1 MTWLITGGAGYIGAH
16 VVSSFLAKGI
26 NCAVLDD
33 FSSGV
38 RSRVPETVTIFEG
51 DICDRA
57 VVARALASQP
67 FEGIV
72 HLAAKKSVE
81 ESVYNPELYQRVN
94 VEGTRVLL
102 DVATEYGVKN
112 FLYSSSAAVYGE
124 QDHAVMLE
132 SDTCH
137 PMSPYGA
144 TKLEA
149 EDLVT
154 AMGDKGMN
162 VCSLR
167 YFNVAGTQNK
177 QLADTS
183 VSNLFPILI
192 NAIRAN
198 KAPQIF
204 GTDYPTPDGTCV
216 RDYVHVVDLA
226 NVHRDIAQA
235 LGKKEIPR
243 VINVG
248 TGQGLSVREVVDA
261 MLVATNSP
269 LKAIESGRRAG
280 DPAQL
285 IAGVELLR
293 QTLGVLPEKG
303 LKEIVESVIN
313 N

>member
-1 MTWLITGGAGYIGAH
+1 MTWLITGGAGYIGSH

-26 NCAVLDD
+26 NVAILDD
-33 FSSGV
+33 FSSGL
-38 RSRVPETVTIFEG
+38 RSRCPESVDVFEG
-51 DICDRA
+51 DICDKVA
-57 VVARALASQP
+57 VTRALASQP

-81 ESVYNPELYQRVN
+81 ESVYNPDLYQRVN

-102 DVATEYGVKN
+102 ETAAEYGVKN

-149 EDLVT
+149 EHMVT

-167 YFNVAGTQNK
+167 YFNVAGAQNK
-177 QLADTS
+177 ELADTS
-183 VSNLFPILI
+183 ISNLFPILI
-192 NAIRAN
+192 NAIRKGN
-198 KAPQIF
+198 APQIF
-204 GTDYPTPDGTCV
+204 GIDYPTPDGTCV
-216 RDYVHVVDLA
+216 RDYVHVVDRA
-226 NVHRDIAQA
+226 NVHREFAQV
-235 LGKKEIPR
+235 LGKKEVPR

-248 TGQGLSVREVVDA
+248 TGHGLSVREVVDA
-261 MLVATNSP
+261 MLAATGSD
-269 LKAIESGRRAG
+269 LKAVESPRRAG
-280 DPAQL
+280 DPASL
-285 IAGVELLR
+285 IAGVEVLR
-293 QTLGVLPEKG
+293 NTLGSIPEKG
-303 LKEIVESVIN
+303 LKEIVESVVN
-313 N
+313 L